1 MYRQC
6 SHPVHGDPRVCPW
19 GLGLQRSFQQNPLLK
34 EVFIIPSARTSS
46 TVSLQLPS
54 LRIFNLLTRCICW
67 VSKCRVPPMKSFQER
82 SNFSKSGREGSKA
95 TGNEHKKRQIC
106 TCHLWFV
113 VNRIHCL
120 LLCKRIEG
128 GWTCWLSTK
137 QGSLSHA
144 VGGIM
149 TFTFP
154 ISWDIFCFCQITAL
168 WKCSSV
174 SVRFHTTSFIA
185 EELVILLLW
194 LLYHCHYK
202 CILVLL
208 FANPSDICRPVI
220 LLGLQA
226 EGLGNTPGPLEWPGP
241 LRWRIPVT
249 FSVLSWSA
257 GYHHLTKPLL
267 YLHGPTHGS
276 LDMHQAWPEPSL
288 SLCHCSLKVKLTS
301 MKKFL
306 KTIFIS
312 CSNKAWKW
320 KCQSQGGKASFFA
333 CFWTLVLNVK
343 MVATF

>member
-208 FANPSDICRPVI
+208 FCKPLWHLSPCHPIGSSGWRPGEHSRTTGVARTTEMEDTRYIFCFILISWVSPPYKAPAIPSWANTWKFRHAPSLTRT
-220 LLGLQA
+220 LSESL
-226 EGLGNTPGPLEWPGP
+226 PL
-241 LRWRIPVT
+241 
-249 FSVLSWSA
+249 
-257 GYHHLTKPLL
+257 LTKSEVNF
-267 YLHGPTHGS
+267 YEKNS
-276 LDMHQAWPEPSL
+276 
-288 SLCHCSLKVKLTS
+288 
-301 MKKFL
+301 
-306 KTIFIS
+306 
-312 CSNKAWKW
+312 
-320 KCQSQGGKASFFA
+320 
-333 CFWTLVLNVK
+333 
-343 MVATF
+343 